1 MLTHVRALYTKLAER
16 QIVVRALFLTTLG
29 LVAFVLLDALRPAGG
44 PGAVALQL
52 AFSRQ
57 AFADI
62 LNQWG
67 AAGVRAYQR
76 STLSIDYLFP
86 IAYAVC
92 LSSSIAWLSS
102 GSDGREPGPGTMLVF
117 SLPWAAAALD
127 YVENTLHLILLR
139 DVRQL
144 SPTLV
149 LVASLAAAIK
159 WGLIAFC
166 VGVILRLLL
175 GGIGGQSSQPRGRS
189 G

>member
-1 MLTHVRALYTKLAER
+1 MLTLIRALYTRLAVR
-16 QIVVRALFLTTLG
+16 RLVVQALILTTLG
-29 LVAFVLLDALRPAGG
+29 LVASALLDARRPTDS

-52 AFSRQ
+52 AFSSQ

-62 LNQWG
+62 LRHWG
-67 AAGVRAYQR
+67 TEGVRAYQR

-86 IAYAVC
+86 IAYALC

-102 GSDGREPGPGTMLVF
+102 GADSTEPGRGMLLIF
-117 SLPWAAAALD
+117 ALPWAAALFD
-127 YVENTLHLILLR
+127 YAENTLHLILLR
-139 DVRQL
+139 QTEQL
-144 SPTLV
+144 SATLV
-149 LVASLAAAIK
+149 LLASVAAAVK

-175 GGIGGQSSQPRGRS
+175 GSFGGGSRQRGRA